1 MSVTIT
7 QQFNT
12 DKKSSEKIS
21 RTQYSLKEVSMH
33 DSWED
38 CWIIIYDRVYDITK
52 FLELHPGGDD
62 LLMEYAGRD
71 ASLAF
76 RGTGHSQEA
85 TNMLKQYEI
94 GELVPHEQIYRCESG
109 KLSFTETFIL

>member
-1 MSVTIT
+1 M
-7 QQFNT
+7 
-12 DKKSSEKIS
+12 K
-21 RTQYSLKEVSMH
+21 
-33 DSWED
+33 
-38 CWIIIYDRVYDITK
+38 
-52 FLELHPGGDD
+52 HPGGDD
-62 LLMEYAGRD
+62 LMMEYAGRD

-94 GELVPHEQIYRCESG
+94 GELPPHEQIYRCESG